1 MGGEVVMLAASIA
14 GAALYLKHR
23 PTRAGAWYTLA
34 AWAHANGDAAA
45 ERARRRA
52 EYMKE
57 AKAKCHA

>member
-1 MGGEVVMLAASIA
+1 MGGEVILLAASIA

-23 PTRAGAWYTLA
+23 PTRASVWYTLA
-34 AWAHANGDAAA
+34 AWAHANGDAAS

-57 AKAKCHA
+57 AKAKCQG